1 MAFYNWHFMDS
12 YLELLIPLQDE
23 VLAIFDAQPAS
34 LLDDLP
40 KPSNPEELEKWELEN
55 LTLKFDRR
63 LDLAVSYATGV
74 PMRPIGCPHSQIQDQ
89 LHGQTWSSRMAVL
102 QSWAMKNNRDFVFCP
117 SCSAL
122 ESIGM
127 RRDARFMQQT
137 SNCRYACSALKDRE
151 RDSEGRYKW
160 GKRGNLIMVGCSCAQ
175 RMHDESH

>member
-12 YLELLIPLQDE
+12 YLELLVPLQDE

-63 LDLAVSYATGV
+63 LDLA
-74 PMRPIGCPHSQIQDQ
+74 
-89 LHGQTWSSRMAVL
+89 
-102 QSWAMKNNRDFVFCP
+102 NNRDFVFCP

-160 GKRGNLIMVGCSCAQ
+160 GKKGNLFLVGCSCAQ
-175 RMHDESH
+175 RMHDENH